1 LDVPGDNETRESP
14 EHAQRAHRDLRDA
27 GIFEKRGAVA
37 LRRASAKGRDGSVCP
52 LVLPGNRDVP
62 AKALPVRNGPRH
74 ASRGLGPGVAPSSGV
89 SRTWKTILVIT
100 ATIAVAVVVGVATGG
115 LGDAAALAI
124 LGADASPLAAGA
136 ISGSVVGALSGAAT
150 SFTYQTGD
158 DLANGKKPGLDVVEA
173 TGIGLG
179 VGAVTG
185 PLIPAATRLFGAPA
199 VATEEAA
206 QGGARRVIATVVTQL
221 PYRQG
226 FIVAFEKLE
235 EKTGAEDHASSTKD

>member
-1 LDVPGDNETRESP
+1 M
-14 EHAQRAHRDLRDA
+14 
-27 GIFEKRGAVA
+27 
-37 LRRASAKGRDGSVCP
+37 
-52 LVLPGNRDVP
+52 
-62 AKALPVRNGPRH
+62 
-74 ASRGLGPGVAPSSGV
+74 
-89 SRTWKTILVIT
+89 SRTWKIVLVIT

-150 SFTYQTGD
+150 SAVYQTGD
-158 DLANGKKPGLDVVEA
+158 DLANGKKPGLDVVKA
-173 TGIGLG
+173 TGVGLG
-179 VGAVTG
+179 IGAVTG
-185 PLIPAATRLFGAPA
+185 PLIPAATRLLGGGAPA
-199 VATEEAA
+199 LAEEAA

-235 EKTGAEDHASSTKD
+235 EKEQGGAQDHSRSTEDGAR